1 MWEKCICGGRN
12 VLARGFGY
20 HNASSR
26 GLGACFPCAGGGR
39 PLFWPGPRG
48 GRLRPERG
56 RPTKMGVIRGSRA
69 QSLRPI
75 EPNTVQLGVNARGE
89 RSRLRPERGVSTRMG
104 VKHARQEVSITP
116 KSANTR
122 RPGRNPRQSGA
133 AITPNR
139 AQYRPIG
146 RKCARRE
153 RSITP
158 RTWQSDQIGRKCA
171 LREGQ
176 ITPRTWQ
183 SDQIGRK
190 CARRERS
197 ITPRTW
203 QSDQIG
209 RKRAH
214 GLARMGG
221 IHRWHARLGAHGWT
235 FPSQPLCEVVIIR
248 MSGCITS
255 YNGLRGPTPTHT
267 GK

>member
-26 GLGACFPCAGGGR
+26 GLGACFPYAGGGR

-116 KSANTR
+116 
-122 RPGRNPRQSGA
+122 
-133 AITPNR
+133 
-139 AQYRPIG
+139 
-146 RKCARRE
+146 
-153 RSITP
+153 
-158 RTWQSDQIGRKCA
+158 
-171 LREGQ
+171 
-176 ITPRTWQ
+176 
-183 SDQIGRK
+183 
-190 CARRERS
+190 
-197 ITPRTW
+197 RTW

-221 IHRWHARLGAHGWT
+221 IHRWHVSGLARMGGHLS
-235 FPSQPLCEVVIIR
+235 SQPLYAVVIIR
-248 MSGCITS
+248 TSGCITS

>member
-26 GLGACFPCAGGGR
+26 GLGACFPYAGGGR

-56 RPTKMGVIRGSRA
+56 RPTKLGVIRGSRA
-69 QSLRPI
+69 QQLRPI

-146 RKCARRE
+146 RKCA
-153 RSITP
+153 
-158 RTWQSDQIGRKCA
+158 

-183 SDQIGRK
+183 S
-190 CARRERS
+190 E
-197 ITPRTW
+197 
-203 QSDQIG
+203 QIG

-221 IHRWHARLGAHGWT
+221 IHRWHVSGLARMGGR
-235 FPSQPLCEVVIIR
+235 FPSQPLYAVVIIR
-248 MSGCITS
+248 TSGCITS
-255 YNGLRGPTPTHT
+255 YNV
-267 GK
+267 